1 MRPTFKAIAAL
12 AITALALGAGSFTA
26 NADETGEDTKIL
38 LVLDASGSMKGDDP
52 SGTTKLKAAK
62 KALTTAISA
71 LPDDAQVGLR
81 VYGATYPGK
90 DKKKSCVDTQ
100 LAHPITPLDAA
111 GLTTQINAVKAQGDT
126 PIAYSL
132 EKAIDDLGT
141 EGKRHIILVS
151 DGEENCDPDPCAV
164 VKKLVDKDVSIQVDT
179 VGYAVDKKARSQ
191 LRCIADAGKG
201 TYYDAADAD
210 ILTSTLSRLSTRALR
225 AFTVQGTPV
234 EGTPTPDDA
243 PLLAVGQYTD
253 TMPVSET
260 EDLVRHYRL
269 QRTVPGSTI
278 RASTVTRL
286 PQEDGRD
293 LRQLRHWQYT
303 ISTADGV
310 ECSSKWAHADDLS
323 NAGVLLSGTA
333 LSLPYDPR
341 LEYVDKDKQACA
353 EATDLVLQL
362 ERGSEKQAEPMP
374 IEIVVLEEDPVPDV
388 PALPEGVT
396 DIPSSSTGLEYPP
409 PGTPVK
415 VIGGASFNDAL
426 EIAPGTYETEVVPG
440 EMLFFRSLIGW
451 GHSAVYSIDGPAPD
465 SAAMQATGTTP
476 TPDYIL
482 IGGNVY
488 APDRSQMD
496 SQELWKH
503 GIWRKY
509 GGGKIDAPSSPEINV
524 VPEVRYRNR
533 WDSKQMYFRASRG
546 FSMAGDYYFTVA
558 VPGDSDTPEGVPLP
572 VRFTLAVDGEAT
584 DVTGRGEPT
593 PTPSPTPSPSPFPT
607 TTSPAP
613 TAATQPPVDDA
624 KPDEREASGVSPLTI
639 GGVALIGLGLAGG
652 AVYLARRRGSDQAE
666 HE

>member
-293 LRQLRHWQYT
+293 LRQLPHWQYT
-303 ISTADGV
+303 ISTLDGV
-310 ECSSKWAHADDLS
+310 ECSSTWALADDLS

-341 LEYVDKDKQACA
+341 PS
-353 EATDLVLQL
+353 TST
-362 ERGSEKQAEPMP
+362 RTSR
-374 IEIVVLEEDPVPDV
+374 
-388 PALPEGVT
+388 PAPRRPT
-396 DIPSSSTGLEYPP
+396 SCCSSSAAPRSRPSRCPSRSWSSRRTLSPTSPP
-409 PGTPVK
+409 CP
-415 VIGGASFNDAL
+415 
-426 EIAPGTYETEVVPG
+426 
-440 EMLFFRSLIGW
+440 
-451 GHSAVYSIDGPAPD
+451 
-465 SAAMQATGTTP
+465 
-476 TPDYIL
+476 
-482 IGGNVY
+482 
-488 APDRSQMD
+488 
-496 SQELWKH
+496 
-503 GIWRKY
+503 
-509 GGGKIDAPSSPEINV
+509 
-524 VPEVRYRNR
+524 
-533 WDSKQMYFRASRG
+533 RAS
-546 FSMAGDYYFTVA
+546 
-558 VPGDSDTPEGVPLP
+558 P
-572 VRFTLAVDGEAT
+572 
-584 DVTGRGEPT
+584 
-593 PTPSPTPSPSPFPT
+593 
-607 TTSPAP
+607 TSPP
-613 TAATQPPVDDA
+613 
-624 KPDEREASGVSPLTI
+624 
-639 GGVALIGLGLAGG
+639 
-652 AVYLARRRGSDQAE
+652 ARRVWSIRPPARP
-666 HE
+666 

>member
-1 MRPTFKAIAAL
+1 V
-12 AITALALGAGSFTA
+12 LGVGSLTA
-26 NADETGEDTKIL
+26 NADEAAEDTKIL

-52 SGTTKLKAAK
+52 SGSTKLKAAK
-62 KALTTAISA
+62 KALTTAIST
-71 LPDDAQVGLR
+71 LPADAQVGLR

-90 DKKKSCVDTQ
+90 DRKLSCVDTQ
-100 LAHPITPLDAA
+100 LAHPVGPLDVA

-132 EKAIDDLGT
+132 EKAVDDLGT

-179 VGYAVDKKARSQ
+179 VGYAVDKKARNQ
-191 LRCIADAGKG
+191 LQCIAEAGKG

-225 AFTVQGTPV
+225 AFTVHGAPV

-243 PLLAVGQYTD
+243 PLLAVGQYID

-260 EDLVRHYRL
+260 ENLVRHYRL

-286 PQEDGRD
+286 PREDGRD
-293 LRQLRHWQYT
+293 LRQMPHWQYT
-303 ISTADGV
+303 ISTLDGV
-310 ECSSKWAHADDLS
+310 ECSSTWALADDLS
-323 NAGVLLSGTA
+323 NAGVLLAGTA
-333 LSLPYDPR
+333 LALPVDPR
-341 LEYVDKDKQACA
+341 AEYVDKDKQACA
-353 EATDLVLQL
+353 DATDLVLQL
-362 ERGSEKQAEPMP
+362 ERRSEKQAEPMP

-396 DIPSSSTGLEYPP
+396 DIPSSSTGMEYPP
-409 PGTPVK
+409 AGTPVK
-415 VIGGASFNDAL
+415 VIGGASFNDA
-426 EIAPGTYETEVVPG
+426 
-440 EMLFFRSLIGW
+440 
-451 GHSAVYSIDGPAPD
+451 
-465 SAAMQATGTTP
+465 
-476 TPDYIL
+476 
-482 IGGNVY
+482 
-488 APDRSQMD
+488 
-496 SQELWKH
+496 
-503 GIWRKY
+503 
-509 GGGKIDAPSSPEINV
+509 V

-533 WDSKQMYFRASRG
+533 WDSERMYFSASRG
-546 FSMAGDYYFTVA
+546 FSMPSDYYFAVG
-558 VPGDSDTPEGVPLP
+558 VPGDSDTPEGVPMP

-593 PTPSPTPSPSPFPT
+593 PSPTPSPSPSPSPT
-607 TTSPAP
+607 TASPAP

-624 KPDEREASGVSPLTI
+624 GPDEREASGVSPLTI